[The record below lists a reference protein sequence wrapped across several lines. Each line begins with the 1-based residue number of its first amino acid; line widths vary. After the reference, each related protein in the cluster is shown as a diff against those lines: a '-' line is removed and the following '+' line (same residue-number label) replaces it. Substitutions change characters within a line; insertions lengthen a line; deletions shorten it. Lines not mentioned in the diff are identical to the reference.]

1 MPKTSNR
8 ARAAKSDQV
17 TARPAAADGQIAP
30 GGESVTVYTMAE
42 AAALKGVSYHT
53 VSRAVRRSKLPAQR
67 LGRMALISANDL
79 RAWQPMR
86 ERAPHKYRRRTPNP
100 DANPALVD
108 LSMKDRVSLALDLST
123 LFELLHQAAV
133 ELPLPEFL
141 SLVVNRFAAALE
153 LKRAVIWTQEPEA
166 RHVGRRLAT
175 FGPPMSNA
183 PDSAPLADLPVF
195 RQGLALDQ
203 AAVFPGADFD
213 QTATPWQVY
222 HHGNYLLAPL
232 RIGDTIRGVLV
243 GDRDGEELNLAADQ
257 LALAQGLANH
267 AALALDRARLLEAER
282 ARADHLQALN
292 QAKDE
297 FLSITAHELR
307 NPLTTLHG
315 NLQLMRRRL
324 QGTSGRADERQ
335 RLGTILAQSDRLVQ
349 LVSRLLD
356 VSRAELGRLE
366 LTLAESD
373 AAAVVRRTVEA
384 ARGLSAD
391 HRVVAATPAE
401 LIVVWDEVRIEQVLT
416 NLVGNAI
423 KYTPGGEVRVTLEL
437 TAEDW
442 LRIGVRDQGS
452 GIPAHLMLSLFE
464 RYVRGGA
471 PELGESG
478 EASGLGLGLYIS
490 RLIARAHGGNLSATN
505 LDEGGAHFLLVLPRM
520 AQAQSSLAEPRV
532 AAVA

>member
-1 MPKTSNR
+1 MPQASNR
-8 ARAAKSDQV
+8 ARAAKSGDG
-17 TARPAAADGQIAP
+17 AALAAAVDGQVAP
-30 GGESVTVYTMAE
+30 GGNSGTVYTMAE

-67 LGRMALISANDL
+67 LGRMALISAEDL

-133 ELPLPEFL
+133 ELPLPEFM
-141 SLVVNRFAAALE
+141 SLVVDRFAAALG
-153 LKRAVIWTQEPEA
+153 LRRAVIWSLEPD
-166 RHVGRRLAT
+166 RQIGWRLAT
-175 FGPPMSNA
+175 FGPPLSNA

-203 AAVFPGADFD
+203 AAVFPWSDVESS
-213 QTATPWQVY
+213 TPWQVY
-222 HHGNYLLAPL
+222 HLGSYLLAPL
-232 RIGDTIRGVLV
+232 RIGDTVRGVLA
-243 GDRDGEELNLAADQ
+243 GDRDGEELSLTADQ

-267 AALALDRARLLEAER
+267 AALALDRARLLAAER

-307 NPLTTLHG
+307 NPLTSLHG

-324 QGTSGRADERQ
+324 QDAPDRADERQ
-335 RLGTILAQSDRLVQ
+335 RLETILAQSDRLVQ

-356 VSRAELGRLE
+356 VSQAELGRLD

-384 ARGLSAD
+384 ARGLSTA
-391 HRVVAATPAE
+391 HRLVAEAPAE
-401 LIVVWDEVRIEQVLT
+401 LVVVWDEVRIEQVLT

-437 TAEDW
+437 TADDW
-442 LRIGVRDQGS
+442 VRIGVRDQGP
-452 GIPAHLMLSLFE
+452 GIPDHLMLSLFE
-464 RYVRGGA
+464 RYVRGQASEG
-471 PELGESG
+471 GESS

-505 LDEGGAHFLLVLPRM
+505 PEEGGAHFLLVLPKVT
-520 AQAQSSLAEPRV
+520 QAQSPLAEPRIASV
-532 AAVA
+532 A